1 MTYKPMAGLIAQI
14 ASHSRIGLGWPI
26 KIAESP
32 MAVQIICP
40 NLKCRKI
47 LSVPEELRGK
57 QVKCQNCQT
66 VLRVPDSQ
74 KQTAK
79 LAG

>member
-1 MTYKPMAGLIAQI
+1 
-14 ASHSRIGLGWPI
+14 
-26 KIAESP
+26 

-47 LSVPEELRGK
+47 LSVPEDLRGK

-66 VLRVPDSQ
+66 VLRVPDGQ

-79 LAG
+79 SGS